1 MIPFTDQL
9 IHDESNTSIEVSDK
23 TKVTRQLGI
32 SVKEFERKRELLM
45 SLTSEQLK
53 KVSSEFVGVEIKS
66 NPESVSKL
74 ELVLWTKNQAGLN
87 VTMTRYGDKVCYLGI
102 RGSPS
107 RLLDGQNVVETVEE
121 SERIQKLM
129 KKLKCGAFGART
141 VIGFFMIHSVV
152 KKVTGGEEFFVEKEK
167 RRIWKRDIGIYSV
180 GYADYIRLKNRD
192 KYWPYL
198 TFVCTSHVDVNGQH
212 IGLLES
218 FMNIHASSWRSRI
231 VDLDVRPPDI
241 RKKMCDPIGPTT
253 SLLLKKKINNVNGC
267 YCMMYL
273 KDYEVKE
280 TGKPSNL
287 RALAKMSMS
296 ERQEFESELI
306 RVDNVFQNQYLLAW
320 VNAWRRHRNLGP
332 VSKVTVATAEC
343 LFDDKN
349 LLRGMV
355 AGMRNDLGV
364 RTLLGAPS
372 TGRIRELAV
381 NPPIKDSK
389 LRETVRW
396 MLKHWI
402 DMETTWVRYN
412 PTWESILER
421 EDLEIPESR
430 RREASKWLLMNEYL
444 DLTLPYEFY
453 RFLNRARMR
462 FFQVPEDNKILD
474 NASLGAITDPVEKA
488 SLVSKVEKKLLKQA
502 DMMTREMRLQVVPP
516 PPRPKLQV
524 IKALAEAA

>member
-9 IHDESNTSIEVSDK
+9 IHDESNTSIEVSDM

-32 SVKEFERKRELLM
+32 SVKEFERKREVLL
-45 SLTSEQLK
+45 SLTNKRLK
-53 KVSSEFVGVEIKS
+53 HVGSEFVGVEIKS

-121 SERIQKLM
+121 SERIQTLM
-129 KKLKCGAFGART
+129 KRLKCGAFEART

-152 KKVTGGEEFFVEKEK
+152 RKVTGEVFFNKDEQRK
-167 RRIWKRDIGIYSV
+167 IWKRDIGIYSV
-180 GYADYIRLKNRD
+180 GYADYIRLQDRD
-192 KYWPYL
+192 RYWPYL
-198 TFVCTSHVDVNGQH
+198 AFVCTAQIDVNGEH

-218 FMNIHASSWRSRI
+218 FMNIHASSWRSRNPT
-231 VDLDVRPPDI
+231 LNPQGAPSTR
-241 RKKMCDPIGPTT
+241 RKRCDPIGPTT
-253 SLLLKKKINNVNGC
+253 SLLLKKKINNANGY
-267 YCMMYL
+267 YCMLYL

-306 RVDNVFQNQYLLAW
+306 RVDNVFQNQYLLEW
-320 VNAWRRHRNLGP
+320 VNAWRKHNELEL
-332 VSKVTVATAEC
+332 VSKVTAVTAGC
-343 LFDDKN
+343 LFDDRN

-355 AGMRNDLGV
+355 ASMRNDLGLRV
-364 RTLLGAPS
+364 LLGAPS
-372 TGRIRELAV
+372 LKRIHELAA
-381 NPPIKDSK
+381 NPPIQDTK
-389 LRETVRW
+389 LNRAVQLMLTRW
-396 MLKHWI
+396 ISMK
-402 DMETTWVRYN
+402 TTWIQNN
-412 PTWESILER
+412 PEWESILEQKNIGVSER
-421 EDLEIPESR
+421 S
-430 RREASKWLLMNEYL
+430 RREASKWLLVHEYL

-453 RFLNRARMR
+453 RFLNRARVR
-462 FFQVPEDNKILD
+462 FFQTPEDNEILD

-502 DMMTREMRLQVVPP
+502 DLMTKEMRLRVVPP